1 VADVSESGRWTR
13 ERRLVTITAVQQL
26 QVLLVDDDEDIRFL
40 ERNLFEHD
48 GRFDVVGEARNG
60 VEAVQLSR
68 TLQPAA
74 VLLDVLMPEMD
85 GWEALPLIQ
94 RVSPATAVVVVS
106 ALGRESKFNDRAVW
120 LGASAY
126 IPKTDLADSPDLVA
140 AACMK

>member
-1 VADVSESGRWTR
+1 
-13 ERRLVTITAVQQL
+13 VQQL
-26 QVLLVDDDEDIRFL
+26 HVLLVDDDEDIRFL

-48 GRFDVVGEARNG
+48 GRFDIVGEARNG

-68 TLQPAA
+68 TLQPEA

>member
-1 VADVSESGRWTR
+1 MADVSESGRWTR